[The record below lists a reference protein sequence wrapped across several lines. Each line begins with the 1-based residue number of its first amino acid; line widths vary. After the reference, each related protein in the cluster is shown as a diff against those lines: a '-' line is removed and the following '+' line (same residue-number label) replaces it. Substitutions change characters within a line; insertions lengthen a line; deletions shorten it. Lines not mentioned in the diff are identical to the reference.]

1 MNREMG
7 MLGSQRTA
15 QDIVAGGYR
24 SVNFIRMGLAFLFGG
39 AIVAT
44 GLNSF
49 HRTLIQAEAAAC
61 IIFLLVSV
69 IGLILMRGGRIP
81 ERFSRA
87 AVFIDMT
94 ILGVTMIVV
103 CLDSQQEAYMMVR
116 NTTIYA
122 VYYIILGYST
132 LLGSASLTLFLSVWG
147 GLLYGG
153 SMYVAALTGV
163 DFGAMNDYTINQAS
177 IPDAIILALY
187 LPVAGAIVA
196 GTLRI
201 QKGLI
206 SVSTEHAST
215 NAELVASLT
224 DQKHVLAMHAR
235 DLDNTTVS
243 FKEFVEQ
250 TTARIE
256 SQAAALEQ
264 ANAVTEELTASAT
277 QTSDIVQHQSKGIEA
292 MAESSTEL
300 NALINEISAS
310 NQDLIT
316 SARDS
321 VMSMEKVLA
330 AVQGTTEILGR
341 LEDAFKNVSQITE
354 VMTEIADKTNLLSLN
369 ASIEAARAGDAGR
382 GFAVVANEVSKLADF
397 TGQNVRQIAQ
407 IVSDSM
413 TTIDEARNQSQDASN
428 QANHQKEQTNQTNE
442 QVEKTSELLRRQAS
456 ILQGL
461 VKELEVQRGRAGE
474 VMNSSRE
481 QIDGQKELAR
491 TMESLDREITQIND
505 SAKELSEGIERI
517 SNQAAEL
524 SRISQSTG

>member
-1 MNREMG
+1 MQ
-7 MLGSQRTA
+7 GSQRTA

-24 SVNFIRMGLAFLFGG
+24 TVNFIRMGLAFLFGV

-49 HRTLIQAEAAAC
+49 HRALIQAEAAAC
-61 IIFLLVSV
+61 IVFLILSV
-69 IGLILMRGGRIP
+69 VGLILMRGGRIP
-81 ERFSRA
+81 QRFSRS

-94 ILGVTMIVV
+94 ILGATMVVV
-103 CLDSQQEAYMMVR
+103 CLDSQQEAYMMVK
-116 NTTIYA
+116 NTTLYA
-122 VYYIILGYST
+122 VFYIILGYST
-132 LLGSASLTLFLSVWG
+132 LLGSSSLTLSLSLWGGILYGVSIYLASLT
-147 GLLYGG
+147 
-153 SMYVAALTGV
+153 GV
-163 DFGAMNDYTINQAS
+163 QFGASNDFAINQAS
-177 IPDAIILALY
+177 TPDAIILALY
-187 LPVAGAIVA
+187 IPVAGSIVA
-196 GTLRI
+196 GALRI
-201 QKGLI
+201 QKSILAI
-206 SVSTEHAST
+206 SNEHVRT

-224 DQKHVLAMHAR
+224 DQKQVLAMHAR
-235 DLDNTTVS
+235 ELDKATEG
-243 FKEFVEQ
+243 FKDFVEQ

-264 ANAVTEELTASAT
+264 ANAVSEELTASAT
-277 QTSDIVQHQSKGIEA
+277 QTSEIVQDQSKGIEV

-310 NQDLIT
+310 NQDLIV
-316 SARDS
+316 SAGDS
-321 VMSMEKVLA
+321 VRSMERVLI
-330 AVQGTTEILGR
+330 AVQGTNEILGR
-341 LEDAFKNVSQITE
+341 LENAFKNVSQITE

-413 TTIDEARNQSQDASN
+413 STIDEARNQSRDASA

-442 QVEKTSELLRRQAS
+442 QVEKTSQLLRRQAS

-461 VKELEVQRGRAGE
+461 VKELEVQRGRAGD

-505 SAKELSEGIERI
+505 SSRELSEGIERI

-524 SRISQSTG
+524 SRLSQATERIPL